1 MQIEINKSN
10 NKYNICIN
18 LVYEFIINII
28 NNFSHIWTEYNVY
41 NNTKKIL
48 IDCSQLLFSLILL
61 IINII
66 IFVIRIIDIIMNIF
80 HDILELYYK
89 ELFYN

>member
-1 MQIEINKSN
+1 MQNEIN
-10 NKYNICIN
+10 NKYKIYIN
-18 LVYEFIINII
+18 LIYEFIINII
-28 NNFSHIWTEYNVY
+28 NNFSHIYVEYNVY

-48 IDCSQLLFSLILL
+48 IDCGQFLFSLLL
-61 IINII
+61 LTINII

-89 ELFYN
+89 ELFSI